1 LAYAEGFVWA
11 ASFVTKPDRNRDLS
25 LIRESGS
32 TARVVNL
39 ALIHDRFG
47 DTPEFNEKPLF
58 KNKRLNRSVLLKH
71 SPRPAEKGLFQ
82 RPRQCATKIVVPFAS
97 SDLRLGGASF
107 MVDQTGFERTLRESL
122 GGYNDATDF
131 NYDLELLRLLD
142 SLPSF
147 DPFLM
152 RERLRQSSYEP
163 ARCYFEVSEA
173 DVARMRVFVGGE
185 IAQLVGLA
193 FANGGAGARELSAK
207 LADKLMTDETAKSL
221 DPLRETLRLSGEQY
235 REGVFAWKGFLY
247 YKWLIGD
254 LTPQLTA
261 LKAAILATRVMR
273 PSGDDKALIVE
284 MRARIV
290 SYLDAAAGKVN
301 EALGE
306 YAAAFG
312 ALSEGKP
319 TAFRDFLLKA
329 PTLFIPIGEAVGVM
343 RHIESFWRFRFP
355 GRAIPMLEAEEAIEL
370 FQDFDLTLES
380 VEFIRARP
388 APGAAAA

>member
-1 LAYAEGFVWA
+1 M
-11 ASFVTKPDRNRDLS
+11 KPDRNRDLS

-47 DTPEFNEKPLF
+47 ETEEYTANPLF

-71 SPRPAEKGLFQ
+71 SPRPNEKSNFA
-82 RPRQCATKIVVPFAS
+82 RPKQCATKIVVPFAS
-97 SDLRLGGASF
+97 SDLRLGGASMF
-107 MVDQTGFERTLRESL
+107 VDQIGFERTLRESL
-122 GGYNDATDF
+122 GYQDGADYQRDVD
-131 NYDLELLRLLD
+131 LLRLLD

-152 RERLRQSSYEP
+152 RERLRQSGFEP

-173 DVARMRVFVGGE
+173 DVLRMRQFVGQE

-193 FANGGAGARELSAK
+193 FANGGTGARELSAK

-221 DPLRETLRLSGEQY
+221 DPLRETLRLSGDEY

-247 YKWLIGD
+247 YKWLLND
-254 LTPQLTA
+254 LTPQMAQLKPA
-261 LKAAILATRVMR
+261 LLSTRVIR
-273 PSGDDKALIVE
+273 PSPDDKKLIVE
-284 MRARIV
+284 TRARIV
-290 SYLDAAAGKVN
+290 AYLDAASEKVN

-306 YAAAFG
+306 YATAFN

-319 TAFRDFLLKA
+319 TAFRDFLIRA
-329 PTLFIPIGEAVGVM
+329 PTLFIPIGEAIGVM
-343 RHIESFWRFRFP
+343 RHIDSFWRFRFP
-355 GRAIPMLEAEEAIEL
+355 GRGVPMLEADEALEL
-370 FQDFDLTLES
+370 FQDFDLTLEG
-380 VEFIRARP
+380 VEILRP
-388 APGAAAA
+388 KPASAAA

>member
-1 LAYAEGFVWA
+1 M
-11 ASFVTKPDRNRDLS
+11 KPDRNRDLS

-47 DTPEFNEKPLF
+47 ETEEYAANPLF

-71 SPRPAEKGLFQ
+71 SPRPNEKSNFA
-82 RPRQCATKIVVPFAS
+82 RPKQCATKIVVPFAS
-97 SDLRLGGASF
+97 SDLRLGGASMF
-107 MVDQTGFERTLRESL
+107 VDQIGFERTLRESL
-122 GGYNDATDF
+122 GYQDGADYQRDVD
-131 NYDLELLRLLD
+131 LLRLLD

-152 RERLRQSSYEP
+152 RERLRQSGFEP

-173 DVARMRVFVGGE
+173 DVLRMRQFVGQE

-193 FANGGAGARELSAK
+193 FANGGTGARELSAK

-221 DPLRETLRLSGEQY
+221 DPLRETLRLSGDEY

-247 YKWLIGD
+247 YKWLLAD
-254 LTPQLTA
+254 LGPQMAQLKPA
-261 LKAAILATRVMR
+261 LLSTRVIR
-273 PSGDDKALIVE
+273 PSPDDKKLIVE
-284 MRARIV
+284 TRARIV
-290 SYLDAAAGKVN
+290 AYLDAASEKVN

-306 YAAAFG
+306 YATAFN

-319 TAFRDFLLKA
+319 TAFRDFLIRA
-329 PTLFIPIGEAVGVM
+329 PTLFIPIGEAIGVM
-343 RHIESFWRFRFP
+343 RHIDSFWRFRFP
-355 GRAIPMLEAEEAIEL
+355 GRGVPMLEADEALEL
-370 FQDFDLTLES
+370 FQDFDLTLEG
-380 VEFIRARP
+380 VEILRP
-388 APGAAAA
+388 KPASAAA

>member
-1 LAYAEGFVWA
+1 
-11 ASFVTKPDRNRDLS
+11 VTKPDRNRDLS

-39 ALIHDRFG
+39 ALIYDRFG
-47 DTPEFNEKPLF
+47 ATPEYGERPLF
-58 KNKRLNRSVLLKH
+58 KNKRLNRAVLLKH
-71 SPRPAEKGLFQ
+71 SPRPSEKALFL
-82 RPRQCATKIVVPFAS
+82 RPRQCATKIILPFAS

-107 MVDQTGFERTLRESL
+107 MVDQIGFERTLRESF
-122 GGYNDATDF
+122 GGYEDA
-131 NYDLELLRLLD
+131 NEYNRDLELLRLLD
-142 SLPSF
+142 ALPSF

-152 RERLRQSSYEP
+152 RERLRQSGYEP

-173 DVARMRVFVGGE
+173 DIARMRVFVGQE

-221 DPLRETLRLSGEQY
+221 DPLRETLRLSGDEY

-247 YKWLIGD
+247 YKWLIGE
-254 LTPQLTA
+254 LSPNLAQL
-261 LKAAILATRVMR
+261 KSAILATRVSR
-273 PSGDDKALIVE
+273 PTNEDKKQIVE
-284 MRARIV
+284 MRGRIIA
-290 SYLDAAAGKVN
+290 YLEAAATKVN
-301 EALGE
+301 EALRE
-306 YAAAFG
+306 YAAAFA

-319 TAFRDFLLKA
+319 MAFRDFLLKA
-329 PTLFIPIGEAVGVM
+329 PSLFIPIGEAVGVM

-355 GRAIPMLEAEEAIEL
+355 GRGVPTLEVDEAFEL

-380 VEFIRARP
+380 VEFIRNGSPSAAP
-388 APGAAAA
+388 A